1 MFKLESLVRLGFIKG
16 KDYGITSLEEYQK
29 YQKVQESDLSKYPWL
44 KSILVFIFPFS
55 NKPVKKERYLSARF
69 AYGEDYHEVVRV
81 ELEEI
86 AKELKL
92 ENYSVMTDISFFDE
106 KLLAYT
112 AGLGGYGKN
121 NLIISKDYG
130 TNFAIGEI
138 LTDKILDYNNVFIT
152 SPCKDCTIC
161 LSACPT
167 SAITETG
174 FIRSK
179 CISYLTQYISDEFHL
194 YDKVLNKAIGCD
206 ICQVVC
212 PYNKNLDYDYNPKF
226 DFNYKSIINLEILK
240 KLDKKS
246 YKEYYANKSFNWI
259 GYLKMLR
266 NILTLDTNNKNITI
280 EELNYFQNKFK
291 DVLWFNRH
299 LEYLKGKINGIN

>member
-1 MFKLESLVRLGFIKG
+1 MLSLGFLNELGYKEG
-16 KDYGITSLEEYQK
+16 LDYGVTSLEEYQK
-29 YQKVQESDLSKYPWL
+29 YQRVSESDLSKYPWL

-55 NKPVKKERYLSARF
+55 NKPVKRERYLSARF
-69 AYGEDYHEVVRV
+69 AYGDDYHIIVKEK
-81 ELEEI
+81 LEEV
-86 AKELKL
+86 AKHLGL
-92 ENYSVMTDISFFDE
+92 VNYHTMTDISFLDE

-121 NLIISKDYG
+121 NLIISKKYG

-138 LTDKILDYNNVFIT
+138 LTDKVLDYNNKFID

-161 LSACPT
+161 LKACPT
-167 SAITETG
+167 SAITEDG
-174 FIRSK
+174 FTRSK

-194 YDKVLNKAIGCD
+194 YDKVLNLAAGCD
-206 ICQVVC
+206 ICQQVC
-212 PYNKNLDYDYNPKF
+212 PYNKNLDYEYNPKF

-246 YKEYYANKSFNWI
+246 FKEYYANKSFNWI

-291 DVLWFNRH
+291 DVLWFNKH